1 MINQRFIS
9 KTIAVLCLLCLFG
22 MATQTLSAQNDVTT
36 PETDSKQQK
45 EMTAL
50 LPPVLRGRIPT
61 PDVTFHLWTNKK
73 TESNGITKPLTYIPS
88 KDGVVRL
95 KNIADAAIYV
105 YTPKETTKTQ
115 CCVLICPGGGYAIEA
130 IENGGT
136 KYAQFLT
143 AHGITAAVLQYRLP
157 HHHKNVPLADALEAM
172 RILRGH
178 AAQLGID
185 THKIGVCGFSAGGH
199 LASTLGTQYRKGG
212 EGCRPDFMLLIYPVI
227 SSDPTITHAGTF
239 NNLLPR
245 DATESDRRA
254 FSSELHVDA
263 QTPPAFLLLGN
274 DDTSVN
280 PQNSIRFYEALV
292 KNNVRAGLHIFSKG
306 GHGFGM
312 TKTGLN
318 LDRWPEMTVEWLRE
332 NDFIK

>member
-9 KTIAVLCLLCLFG
+9 KTKAVLCLLCLCG
-22 MATQTLSAQNDVTT
+22 MAGYTMAAQNEVTV

-50 LPPVLRGRIPT
+50 LPSVLRGRIAT
-61 PDVTFHLWTNKK
+61 PDVTFRLWTNQKP
-73 TESNGITKPLTYIPS
+73 ESNGITEPLTCPPS

-95 KNIADAAIYV
+95 QNIADAAIYV
-105 YTPKETTKTQ
+105 YSPEKTANTQ

-130 IENGGT
+130 IDHEGA

-239 NNLLPR
+239 RNLLPL
-245 DATESDRRA
+245 DATKSDRIA
-254 FSSELHVDA
+254 FSNDRHVDA
-263 QTPPAFLLLGN
+263 QTPPTFLLLGN
-274 DDTSVN
+274 DDTTVN

-292 KNNVRAGLHIFSKG
+292 KNHVRAGIHIFSKG

-312 TKTGLN
+312 KKTGLN

-332 NDFIK
+332 NEFIK